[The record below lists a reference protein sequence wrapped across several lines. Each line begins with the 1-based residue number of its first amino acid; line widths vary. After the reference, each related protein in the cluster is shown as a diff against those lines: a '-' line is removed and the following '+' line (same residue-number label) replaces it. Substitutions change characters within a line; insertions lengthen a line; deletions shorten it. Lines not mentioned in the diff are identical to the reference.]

1 VRRGLISVAIFFAFV
16 AIFTLS
22 RYHAPS
28 STTTTTT
35 GTTATTTTT
44 FASSTTTTTSTVA
57 AATCQGS
64 GFSGVYNEGE
74 GAAGTVY
81 ASVTLTKTSA
91 GTCSETGWPI
101 VTLQNKSGALLPI
114 TLVEVP
120 SATNTLQFSTAKAN
134 HAPTQLLLHQGSLT
148 TFSLAYSS
156 VTTAN
161 TVCDN
166 ALTLNIQF
174 ATGASSVPVTAPYAV
189 QPCDN
194 GKVWVS
200 PFY

>member
-22 RYHAPS
+22 RHNSP
-28 STTTTTT
+28 TVTTTTT
-35 GTTATTTTT
+35 GAPIT
-44 FASSTTTTTSTVA
+44 STTTTSGGATTTSTLAEA
-57 AATCQGS
+57 ACQGS
-64 GFSGVYNEGE
+64 SFNGVYNEGE

-81 ASVTLTKTSA
+81 ASVTLTKTSP
-91 GTCSETGWPI
+91 GTCAETGWPI
-101 VTLQNKSGALLPI
+101 LTLQDKTGALLPVN
-114 TLVEVP
+114 LVNVP
-120 SATNTLQFSTAKAN
+120 SAGNALQFSAPKAN
-134 HAPTQLLLHQGSLT
+134 RAPTQVILHQGSVT
-148 TFSLAYSS
+148 NFSLAYSS
-156 VTTAN
+156 VETAN

-174 ATGASSVPVTAPYAV
+174 AAGGSAVPVTAPYAV

-194 GKVWVS
+194 GKIWVS

>member
-1 VRRGLISVAIFFAFV
+1 VRRGLISVAIFIAFA

-22 RYHAPS
+22 RHHTP

-35 GTTATTTTT
+35 AVQVTTTTGP
-44 FASSTTTTTSTVA
+44 SSTSTTSSTLA
-57 AATCQGS
+57 QTACQGS

-81 ASVTLTKTSA
+81 ASVTLTKTSP
-91 GTCSETGWPI
+91 GTCSENGWPI
-101 VTLQNKSGALLPI
+101 LTLQDKSGALLPVN
-114 TLVEVP
+114 LVDVP
-120 SATNTLQFSTAKAN
+120 SAGNTLQFSAAKAN
-134 HAPTQLLLHQGSLT
+134 RAPTTLLLHQGSVT
-148 TFSLAYSS
+148 NFSLAYSS

-161 TVCDN
+161 TTCDN

-174 ATGASSVPVTAPYAV
+174 AAGGSSVPVTAPYAV

-194 GKVWVS
+194 GKIWVS
-200 PFY
+200 PYY

>member
-22 RYHAPS
+22 RHHTPPT
-28 STTTTTT
+28 TTTTTT
-35 GTTATTTTT
+35 GVQVTTTT
-44 FASSTTTTTSTVA
+44 ASSSGTTTTSTLAEA
-57 AATCQGS
+57 ACQGS
-64 GFSGVYNEGE
+64 SFNGVYNEGE

-81 ASVTLTKTSA
+81 ASVTLTKTSP
-91 GTCSETGWPI
+91 GTCAETGWPI
-101 VTLQNKSGALLPI
+101 LTLQNKSGAILP
-114 TLVEVP
+114 VNQVNVP
-120 SATNTLQFSTAKAN
+120 SAGNALQFSTAKAN
-134 HAPTQLLLHQGSLT
+134 RPPTQLILHQGSVT
-148 TFSLAYSS
+148 NFSLAYSS
-156 VTTAN
+156 VSTAN

-174 ATGASSVPVTAPYAV
+174 ATGGSAVPVTAPYAV

-194 GKVWVS
+194 GKIWVS

>member
-22 RYHAPS
+22 RHHTPTV
-28 STTTTTT
+28 TTTTT
-35 GTTATTTTT
+35 A
-44 FASSTTTTTSTVA
+44 APITTTTTSSSGTTTTSTLAEA
-57 AATCQGS
+57 ACQGS
-64 GFSGVYNEGE
+64 SFNGVYNEGQ

-81 ASVTLTKTSA
+81 ASVILTKTSP
-91 GTCSETGWPI
+91 GTCAETGWPI
-101 VTLQNKSGALLPI
+101 VTLQDKAGALLPVN
-114 TLVEVP
+114 LVKVP
-120 SATNTLQFSTAKAN
+120 SAGNELQFSAPKAN
-134 HAPTQLLLHQGSLT
+134 RAPTQLLLHQGSAT
-148 TFSLAYSS
+148 SFSLAYSS
-156 VTTAN
+156 VETAN

-174 ATGASSVPVTAPYAV
+174 AAGGSAVPVTAPYAV

-194 GKVWVS
+194 GKIWVS

>member
-22 RYHAPS
+22 RHHTPSVTTTTTGAPI
-28 STTTTTT
+28 TTTTTT
-35 GTTATTTTT
+35 TPSGA
-44 FASSTTTTTSTVA
+44 TTTSTVA
-57 AATCQGS
+57 EALCQGS
-64 GFSGVYNEGE
+64 SFSGVYNEGE

-81 ASVTLTKTSA
+81 ASVTLTKTSP
-91 GTCSETGWPI
+91 GTCAETGWPI
-101 VTLQNKSGALLPI
+101 LTLQNKAGALLP
-114 TLVEVP
+114 VNVVDVP
-120 SATNTLQFSTAKAN
+120 SAGNSLQFSTSKAN
-134 HAPTQLLLHQGSLT
+134 RAPTQLLLHQGSVT
-148 TFSLAYSS
+148 NFSLAYSS
-156 VTTAN
+156 VETAN

-174 ATGASSVPVTAPYAV
+174 AAGASAVPVTAPYAV

>member
-1 VRRGLISVAIFFAFV
+1 VRRGLISVAIFIAFA

-22 RYHAPS
+22 RHHTP

-35 GTTATTTTT
+35 VAPVTTTTT
-44 FASSTTTTTSTVA
+44 GTSSTTTTTSTLAQA
-57 AATCQGS
+57 ACQGS

-81 ASVTLTKTSA
+81 ASVTLTKTSP
-91 GTCSETGWPI
+91 GTCSENGWPI
-101 VTLQNKSGALLPI
+101 LTLQDKSGALLPV
-114 TLVEVP
+114 TLVDVP
-120 SATNTLQFSTAKAN
+120 SAGNTLQFSAAKAN
-134 HAPTQLLLHQGSLT
+134 HAPTSLLLHQGSVT
-148 TFSLAYSS
+148 NFSLAYSS
-156 VTTAN
+156 VTTAG
-161 TVCDN
+161 TTCDN

-174 ATGASSVPVTAPYAV
+174 ASGDSSVPVTAPYAV

-194 GKVWVS
+194 GKIWVS

>member
-1 VRRGLISVAIFFAFV
+1 MRRGLISVAIFLAFA

-22 RYHAPS
+22 RHHTP

-35 GTTATTTTT
+35 LAHV
-44 FASSTTTTTSTVA
+44 TTTTSTTATSTTTSTLAEA
-57 AATCQGS
+57 ACQGS
-64 GFSGVYNEGE
+64 GFNGVYNEGE

-81 ASVTLTKTSA
+81 ASVTLTKTSP
-91 GTCSETGWPI
+91 GTCAETGWP
-101 VTLQNKSGALLPI
+101 VLTLQDKSGALLPV
-114 TLVEVP
+114 TLVDVP
-120 SATNTLQFSTAKAN
+120 SAGNTLQFSTAKAN
-134 HAPTQLLLHQGSLT
+134 EAPSQLLLHEGSVT

-161 TVCDN
+161 TTCDN
-166 ALTLNIQF
+166 ALTLNVQF
-174 ATGASSVPVTAPYAV
+174 ATGGSAVPVTAPYAV

-194 GKVWVS
+194 GKMWVS

>member
-1 VRRGLISVAIFFAFV
+1 VRRGLISVAIFIAFA

-22 RYHAPS
+22 RHH
-28 STTTTTT
+28 
-35 GTTATTTTT
+35 TATTTTT
-44 FASSTTTTTSTVA
+44 TSVAHVTTTTGPTNTSTTTSTLAEA
-57 AATCQGS
+57 ACQGS
-64 GFSGVYNEGE
+64 SFSGVYNEGQ

-81 ASVTLTKTSA
+81 ASVTLTKTSP
-91 GTCSETGWPI
+91 GTCGESGWPI
-101 VTLQNKSGALLPI
+101 VALQDKSGALLPV
-114 TLVEVP
+114 TLVDVP
-120 SATNTLQFSTAKAN
+120 SSGNTLQFATAKAN
-134 HAPTQLLLHQGSLT
+134 RPPTQLLLHQGSVT

-161 TVCDN
+161 TECDN

-174 ATGASSVPVTAPYAV
+174 TTGGSAVPVTAPYAV

-194 GKVWVS
+194 GKIWVS

>member
-1 VRRGLISVAIFFAFV
+1 MRRGLISVAIFLAFV

-22 RYHAPS
+22 RHHTP
-28 STTTTTT
+28 TVTTTTT
-35 GTTATTTTT
+35 GAPI
-44 FASSTTTTTSTVA
+44 TTTTTSSSGTTTTSTLAEAV
-57 AATCQGS
+57 CQGS
-64 GFSGVYNEGE
+64 SFNGVYDEGQ

-81 ASVTLTKTSA
+81 ASVTLTKTSP
-91 GTCSETGWPI
+91 GTCAVTGWPT
-101 VTLQNKSGALLPI
+101 VTLQDKTGALLPVN
-114 TLVEVP
+114 LVNVP
-120 SATNTLQFSTAKAN
+120 SAGNTLRFPAPKAN
-134 HAPTQLLLHQGSLT
+134 RAPTQVLLHQGSVT
-148 TFSLAYSS
+148 NFSLAYSS
-156 VTTAN
+156 VETAN

-174 ATGASSVPVTAPYAV
+174 ATGGSAVPVTAPYAV

>member
-22 RYHAPS
+22 RHHAPS
-28 STTTTTT
+28 VTTTTTGAPITTTTTT
-35 GTTATTTTT
+35 PSGTTTTT
-44 FASSTTTTTSTVA
+44 TLA
-57 AATCQGS
+57 AALCQGS
-64 GFSGVYNEGE
+64 SFNGVYNEGE

-81 ASVTLTKTSA
+81 ASVTLTKTSP
-91 GTCSETGWPI
+91 GTCAETGWPI
-101 VTLQNKSGALLPI
+101 VTLQNKSGALLP
-114 TLVEVP
+114 VNPVNVP
-120 SATNTLQFSTAKAN
+120 SAGNTLQFSASKAN
-134 HAPTQLLLHQGSLT
+134 RTPTQLLLHQGSVT
-148 TFSLAYSS
+148 NFSLAYSS
-156 VTTAN
+156 VETAN

-174 ATGASSVPVTAPYAV
+174 AAGGSAVPVTAPYAV

-194 GKVWVS
+194 GKIWIS

>member
-1 VRRGLISVAIFFAFV
+1 MRRGLISVAIFIAFA

-22 RYHAPS
+22 RHHTP

-35 GTTATTTTT
+35 AVQVTTTTGP
-44 FASSTTTTTSTVA
+44 SSTSTTSSTLA
-57 AATCQGS
+57 QTACQGS

-81 ASVTLTKTSA
+81 ASVTLTKTSP
-91 GTCSETGWPI
+91 GTCSENGWPI
-101 VTLQNKSGALLPI
+101 LTLQDKSGALLPVN
-114 TLVEVP
+114 LVDVP
-120 SATNTLQFSTAKAN
+120 SAGNTLQFSAAKAN
-134 HAPTQLLLHQGSLT
+134 RAPTTLLLHQGSVT
-148 TFSLAYSS
+148 NFSLAYSS

-161 TVCDN
+161 TTCDN

-174 ATGASSVPVTAPYAV
+174 AAGGSSVPVTAPYAV

-194 GKVWVS
+194 GKIWVS
-200 PFY
+200 PYY